1 MSSHHHSSI
10 LADVGAP
17 PALTQPREIYSALSA
32 RGVRVRAATR
42 PGNAATTVAKVT
54 FAVTWRR
61 LGRLVVTTELDRV
74 KRHG

>member
-1 MSSHHHSSI
+1 
-10 LADVGAP
+10 
-17 PALTQPREIYSALSA
+17 
-32 RGVRVRAATR
+32 
-42 PGNAATTVAKVT
+42 VAKVT